1 MDGTK
6 HLLHALEGQLAA
18 LPGCIAP
25 VALTTCG
32 IGNVGAAI
40 VENLRHHRART
51 HVGMI

>member
-1 MDGTK
+1 MVGMK
-6 HLLHALEGQLAA
+6 HLLHALEGRLAG

>member
-1 MDGTK
+1 MK
-6 HLLHALEGQLAA
+6 HLLHALEGRLTA
-18 LPGCIAP
+18 LPGGMAP

-40 VENLRHHRART
+40 AEDLRHHRART